1 MVINTCSEVISFAK
15 ELENE
20 SAKFYQHLSERYA
33 KNKHLFLSFA
43 KENEEYIIQIERAYY
58 GVITDAIEGCFAF
71 HINPEEYAIKTEL
84 TQTLDY
90 SEAVVR
96 TLEIEEKIIK
106 FYLDAA
112 EQSKSLMADVPR
124 AFKMVAKKRGNRL
137 SAIKSLLPPLPSGR
151 GEK

>member
-1 MVINTCSEVISFAK
+1 MIINTCSGAMSFAK

-20 SAKFYQHLSERYA
+20 SAQFYQNLSQRFVKDKEV
-33 KNKHLFLSFA
+33 FLSFA
-43 KENEEYIIQIERAYY
+43 KENGGYITQIERAYY

-84 TQTLDY
+84 AEKASY
-90 SEAVVR
+90 SEA
-96 TLEIEEKIIK
+96 LIKAIEIEEKIIK

-124 AFKMVAKKRGNRL
+124 AFRMVVKKRNNRQATL
-137 SAIKSLLPPLPSGR
+137 KALLD
-151 GEK
+151 KKD